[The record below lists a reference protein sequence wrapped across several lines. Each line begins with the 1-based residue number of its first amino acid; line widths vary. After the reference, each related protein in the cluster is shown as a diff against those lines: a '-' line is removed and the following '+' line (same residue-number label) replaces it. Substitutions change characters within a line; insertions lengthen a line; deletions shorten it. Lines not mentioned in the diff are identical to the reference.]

1 MKDLGAIL
9 TGSERAVPTGFVQ
22 ERFRLGYKTLIDA
35 LNESEK
41 LLYCLHFNSWYL
53 FSVFLKMKYQKG
65 LEKSPGDNKF
75 VETDRCGMNQM
86 RSDKSPFNMFK
97 IGLDV
102 AAT

>member
-1 MKDLGAIL
+1 MWEIKYYFRVKDLGAIL

-65 LEKSPGDNKF
+65 LE
-75 VETDRCGMNQM
+75 
-86 RSDKSPFNMFK
+86 
-97 IGLDV
+97 
-102 AAT
+102 